1 VTRVINLLGAPGAGK
16 STAAAG
22 LFYRMKK
29 EFKSVELVTE
39 YAKDLI
45 YSGAEHRLVD
55 QAFLFAEQHHRVSRL
70 VGKVD
75 YVITDSPLVLSAFYM
90 PKDYPK
96 EFEAFVMAMN
106 ARYDNVNLYLERDH
120 PYKEEGRIHSEVQ
133 SRAIDKDLKGFL
145 DWHGIAFQTLTTGDD
160 VCDRLYEAVFSDCQV
175 ERKPNAG
182 CRPA

>member
-1 VTRVINLLGAPGAGK
+1 MTRVINLLGAPGAGK

-29 EFKSVELVTE
+29 EFLSVELVTE

-55 QAFLFAEQHHRVSRL
+55 QAFLFAEQHHRVARL

-75 YVITDSPLVLSAFYM
+75 YVITDSPLLLSAFYM
-90 PKDYPK
+90 PEDYPK

-106 ARYDNVNLYLERDH
+106 ARYDNLNLYLERDH
-120 PYKEEGRIHSEVQ
+120 PYKEEGRVHSEIQ
-133 SRAIDKDLKGFL
+133 SRAIDQTLREFL
-145 DWHGIAFQTLTTGDD
+145 GRHEIAYQTLTTGDD
-160 VCDRLYEAVFSDCQV
+160 VCDRLYEVVFD
-175 ERKPNAG
+175 KPSKLP
-182 CRPA
+182 RPA